1 MPIIRIRKVLRKTKG
16 TSFTMGMAAS
26 QARLLT
32 ITARLADNEL
42 RSQTINNAKM
52 RLSTQ
57 SSQASENYINA
68 LNNATMK
75 FSNYDVNGEA
85 VSQNLTF
92 NALTAYSSY
101 NTQYGLSN
109 ASGQLLVSESEAAMF
124 KNAGG
129 NLNKYLQAHGLEYTT
144 TYFENVGAM
153 KNDAYPSPFNN
164 ISVEDLKSYYE
175 QYSSFES
182 SLELQNFQE
191 SYKDFVK
198 ETVNLNKAVS
208 TAMKSYFVNSPVDT
222 LNLGLDGDNI
232 TVGNTYTI
240 TSSSIQAFKDAFQGS
255 NSNNYNI
262 DKLKNEGLISETDYN
277 SLKAKIDNIKYTER
291 TMHNADGSDTDISG
305 IQRADAIDLS
315 AAEDK
320 DAGTITYTID
330 GDVKI
335 VVDKSTGKVKS
346 CEYTT
351 GGQTTSESETNSRTL
366 GYAVKETS
374 IDKAI
379 EDGVSFKDFVNNLY
393 YNETIDSENSNSFFS
408 LTGDGTEDSPY
419 QVFEGGIYNST
430 DASEVKKYYN
440 DLADD
445 IINSIMNT
453 VNKEKFAQIL
463 IDKAGTSNELD
474 AMGIDL
480 SAYIPGLENV
490 TLAQQLTNYQ
500 TAKDTFLDTIFD
512 STSKNQV
519 VEDLQSNKVISYID
533 ENGETKQVTVTPENL
548 TDIDFILQ
556 YLKQANLTQSES
568 FNTIIKE
575 HIVETMIENNGTP
588 KYAWV
593 DSNDTSNKDNA
604 DTKAQWYTN
613 MFKRMQ
619 QGYKAI
625 ENGLASSSQWM
636 EYALESGIV
645 TLEQVDKSY
654 NWNSLDYKSCTKIT
668 EETDDAA
675 VTKAEAEYNRA
686 MNDIEAKDNI
696 YDIELKNIDTEHTSL
711 QTEYDS
717 IKNVISKNIDRTF
730 KFNQSA

>member
-1 MPIIRIRKVLRKTKG
+1 
-16 TSFTMGMAAS
+16 MGMAAS

-101 NTQYGLSN
+101 NTQYGLAN

-144 TYFENVGAM
+144 TYFENIGAM
-153 KNDAYPSPFNN
+153 KNDAYPTPFNN

-182 SLELQNFQE
+182 SLELQNFQS
-191 SYKDFVK
+191 SYKAFIK
-198 ETVNLNKAVS
+198 ETANLNKAVS

-222 LNLGLDGDNI
+222 LNLGLDKDNNL

-240 TSSSIQAFKDAFQGS
+240 TSSSIDAFKNAFKGT

-262 DKLKNEGLISETDYN
+262 VKLKNEGLISETDYK
-277 SLKAKIDNIKYTER
+277 SLKAKIDNIQYTER
-291 TMHNADGSDTDISG
+291 TMHNADGTDTTTVNG

-315 AAEDK
+315 AAEDTK
-320 DAGTITYTID
+320 AGTITYTID

-351 GGQTTSESETNSRTL
+351 GGQTASESETNKRTL
-366 GYAVKETS
+366 GYAGKEKS
-374 IDKAI
+374 IDDAI
-379 EDGVSFKDFVNNLY
+379 KKENGVSFKDFVNNLY
-393 YNETIDSENSNSFFS
+393 YTETVDSETSNSFFS
-408 LTGDGTEDSPY
+408 LTGDGTEESPY
-419 QVFEGGIYNST
+419 QAFEGGIVNST
-430 DASEVKKYYN
+430 DTSKVKEFYN

-445 IINSIMNT
+445 IINSIMNS

-463 IDKAGTSNELD
+463 IDKAGKSNDGKYNELKD
-474 AMGIDL
+474 MGIDL
-480 SAYIPGLENV
+480 KAYIPGLENV

-512 STSKNQV
+512 SESKNQV

-556 YLKQANLTQSES
+556 YLKQSNLTQSNS
-568 FNTIIKE
+568 FNTIIKQ
-575 HIVETMIENNGTP
+575 HIVETMIENYGTP

-613 MFKRMQ
+613 LFKRMQ

-711 QTEYDS
+711 QTEYDV
-717 IKNVISKNIDRTF
+717 IKGVISKNIDRTF

>member
-1 MPIIRIRKVLRKTKG
+1 
-16 TSFTMGMAAS
+16 MGMAAS

-101 NTQYGLSN
+101 NTQYGLAN

-144 TYFENVGAM
+144 TYFENIGAM
-153 KNDAYPSPFNN
+153 KNDAYPTPFNN

-182 SLELQNFQE
+182 SLELQNFQS
-191 SYKDFVK
+191 SYKAFIK
-198 ETVNLNKAVS
+198 ETANLNKAVS
-208 TAMKSYFVNSPVDT
+208 TALKSYLVNSPVDT

-240 TSSSIQAFKDAFQGS
+240 TSSSIDAFKNAFKGT

-262 DKLKNEGLISETDYN
+262 DKLKNDGLISETDYK
-277 SLKAKIDNIKYTER
+277 SLEAKINNIKYTER
-291 TMHNADGSDTDISG
+291 TMHNADGSDSEIKG

-315 AAEDK
+315 STEDK

-330 GDVKI
+330 GDIQI
-335 VVDKSTGKVKS
+335 VVDKATGNVKS

-351 GGQTTSESETNSRTL
+351 GGQTASESETNSRTL
-366 GYAVKETS
+366 GYAGEEKS
-374 IDKAI
+374 IDDAI
-379 EDGVSFKDFVNNLY
+379 KKENGVSFKDFVNNLY
-393 YNETIDSENSNSFFS
+393 YTETVDSETSNSFFS
-408 LTGDGTEDSPY
+408 LTGDGTEESPY
-419 QVFEGGIYNST
+419 QAFEGGIVNST
-430 DASEVKKYYN
+430 DTSKVKEFYN

-445 IINSIMNT
+445 IINSIMNS

-463 IDKAGTSNELD
+463 IDKAGKSNDGKYNELKD
-474 AMGIDL
+474 MGIDL
-480 SAYIPGLENV
+480 KAYIPGLENV

-512 STSKNQV
+512 SESKNQV

-556 YLKQANLTQSES
+556 YLKQSNLTQSNS
-568 FNTIIKE
+568 FNTIIKQ

-613 MFKRMQ
+613 LFKRMQ

-711 QTEYDS
+711 QTEYDV
-717 IKNVISKNIDRTF
+717 IKGVISKNIDRTF

>member
-1 MPIIRIRKVLRKTKG
+1 
-16 TSFTMGMAAS
+16 MGMAAS

-101 NTQYGLSN
+101 NTQYGLAN

-144 TYFENVGAM
+144 TYFENIGAM
-153 KNDAYPSPFNN
+153 KNDAYPTPFNN

-182 SLELQNFQE
+182 SLELQNFQS
-191 SYKDFVK
+191 SYKAFIK
-198 ETVNLNKAVS
+198 ETANLNKAVS
-208 TAMKSYFVNSPVDT
+208 TALKSYLVNGTDS
-222 LNLGLDGDNI
+222 LDLVVKNDD
-232 TVGNTYTI
+232 
-240 TSSSIQAFKDAFQGS
+240 IQFNVPDEAPIKFGINKDDIESFKNAFKGT

-262 DKLKNEGLISETDYN
+262 VKLKNEGLISETDYK
-277 SLKAKIDNIKYTER
+277 SLEAKINNIKYTER
-291 TMHNADGSDTDISG
+291 TMHNAGDTDPTTVKG

-315 AAEDK
+315 AAEDTK
-320 DAGTITYTID
+320 AGTITYTIA

-351 GGQTTSESETNSRTL
+351 GGQTVSESDTNKRTL
-366 GYAVKETS
+366 GYAGEEKS
-374 IDKAI
+374 IDDAI
-379 EDGVSFKDFVNNLY
+379 KKENGVSFKDFVNNLY
-393 YNETIDSENSNSFFS
+393 YTETVDSETSNSFFS
-408 LTGDGTEDSPY
+408 LTGDGTEKSPY
-419 QVFEGGIYNST
+419 QAFEGGIVNST
-430 DASEVKKYYN
+430 DTSKVKEFYN
-440 DLADD
+440 DLADE
-445 IINSIMNT
+445 IINSIMNS

-463 IDKAGTSNELD
+463 IDKAGKSDDGKFNELKD
-474 AMGIDL
+474 MGINLD
-480 SAYIPGLENV
+480 AYIPGLENV

-512 STSKNQV
+512 SESKNQV

-556 YLKQANLTQSES
+556 YLKQSNLTQSNS
-568 FNTIIKE
+568 FNTIIKQ

-613 MFKRMQ
+613 LFKRMQ

-711 QTEYDS
+711 QTEYDV
-717 IKNVISKNIDRTF
+717 IKGVISKNIDRTF

>member
-1 MPIIRIRKVLRKTKG
+1 
-16 TSFTMGMAAS
+16 MGMAAS

-101 NTQYGLSN
+101 NTQYGLAN

-144 TYFENVGAM
+144 TYFENIGAM
-153 KNDAYPSPFNN
+153 KNDAYPTPFNN

-198 ETVNLNKAVS
+198 ETANLNKAVN
-208 TAMKSYFVNSPVDT
+208 TALKSYLVNGTDS
-222 LNLGLDGDNI
+222 LDLVVKNDD
-232 TVGNTYTI
+232 
-240 TSSSIQAFKDAFQGS
+240 IQFNVPDEAPIKFGINQADIESFKNAFKGT

-262 DKLKNEGLISETDYN
+262 VKLKNEGLISETDYK
-277 SLKAKIDNIKYTER
+277 SLEAKINNIKYTER
-291 TMHNADGSDTDISG
+291 TMHTADGDDVDVNG

-315 AAEDK
+315 AAEDTK
-320 DAGTITYTID
+320 SGTITYTID

-335 VVDKSTGKVKS
+335 VVDKATGKVKS

-351 GGQTTSESETNSRTL
+351 GGQTVSESDTNSRTL
-366 GYAVKETS
+366 GYAGEEKS
-374 IDKAI
+374 IDDAI
-379 EDGVSFKDFVNNLY
+379 KKENGVSFKDFVNNLY
-393 YNETIDSENSNSFFS
+393 YTETVDSETSNSFFS
-408 LTGDGTEDSPY
+408 LTGDGTEKSPY
-419 QVFEGGIYNST
+419 QAFEGGIVNST
-430 DASEVKKYYN
+430 DTSKVKEFYN
-440 DLADD
+440 DLADE
-445 IINSIMNT
+445 IINSIMNS

-463 IDKAGTSNELD
+463 IDKAGKSNDGKFNELKD
-474 AMGIDL
+474 MGIDL
-480 SAYIPGLENV
+480 KAYIPGLENV

-512 STSKNQV
+512 SESKNQV

-556 YLKQANLTQSES
+556 YLKQSNLTQSNS
-568 FNTIIKE
+568 FNTIIKQ

-613 MFKRMQ
+613 LFKRMQ

-711 QTEYDS
+711 QTEYDV
-717 IKNVISKNIDRTF
+717 IKGVISKNIDRTF

>member
-1 MPIIRIRKVLRKTKG
+1 
-16 TSFTMGMAAS
+16 MGMAAS

-101 NTQYGLSN
+101 NTQYGLAN

-144 TYFENVGAM
+144 TYFENIGAM
-153 KNDAYPSPFNN
+153 KNDAYPTPFNN

-182 SLELQNFQE
+182 SLELQNFQS

-198 ETVNLNKAVS
+198 ETANLNKAVS

-222 LNLGLDGDNI
+222 LNLGLDKDNNL

-240 TSSSIQAFKDAFQGS
+240 TSSSIDAFKNAFKGT

-262 DKLKNEGLISETDYN
+262 VKLKNEGLISETDYK

-291 TMHNADGSDTDISG
+291 TMHNADGTDTTVNG

-315 AAEDK
+315 AAEDTT
-320 DAGTITYTID
+320 AGTITYTID
-330 GDVKI
+330 GDIQI

-351 GGQTTSESETNSRTL
+351 GGQTVSESDTNKRTL
-366 GYAVKETS
+366 GYAGEEKS
-374 IDKAI
+374 IDDAI
-379 EDGVSFKDFVNNLY
+379 KKENGVSFKDFVNNLY
-393 YNETIDSENSNSFFS
+393 YTETVDSETSNSFFS
-408 LTGDGTEDSPY
+408 LTGDGTEKSPY
-419 QVFEGGIYNST
+419 QAFEGGIVNST
-430 DASEVKKYYN
+430 DTSKVKEFYN

-445 IINSIMNT
+445 IINSIMNS

-463 IDKAGTSNELD
+463 IDKAGKSNDGKYNELKD
-474 AMGIDL
+474 MGIDL
-480 SAYIPGLENV
+480 KAYIPGLENV

-512 STSKNQV
+512 GESKNQV

-533 ENGETKQVTVTPENL
+533 ENGETKKVTVTPENL

-556 YLKQANLTQSES
+556 YLKQSNLTQSNS
-568 FNTIIKE
+568 FNTIIKQ

-604 DTKAQWYTN
+604 NTKAQWYTN
-613 MFKRMQ
+613 LFKRMQ

-711 QTEYDS
+711 QTEYDV
-717 IKNVISKNIDRTF
+717 IKGVISKNIDRTF

>member
-1 MPIIRIRKVLRKTKG
+1 
-16 TSFTMGMAAS
+16 MGMAAS

-101 NTQYGLSN
+101 NTQYGLAN

-182 SLELQNFQE
+182 SLELQNFQS

-198 ETVNLNKAVS
+198 ETANLNKAVS
-208 TAMKSYFVNSPVDT
+208 TALKSYLVNGTDS
-222 LNLGLDGDNI
+222 LDLVVKNDD
-232 TVGNTYTI
+232 
-240 TSSSIQAFKDAFQGS
+240 IQFNVPDEAPIKFGINKDDIESFKNAFKGT

-262 DKLKNEGLISETDYN
+262 VKLKNEGLISETDYK
-277 SLKAKIDNIKYTER
+277 SLEAKINNIKYTER
-291 TMHNADGSDTDISG
+291 TMHNAGDTDPTTVKG

-315 AAEDK
+315 AAEDTK
-320 DAGTITYTID
+320 AGTITYTID

-351 GGQTTSESETNSRTL
+351 GGQTVSESDTNKRTL
-366 GYAVKETS
+366 GYAGEEKS
-374 IDKAI
+374 IDDAI
-379 EDGVSFKDFVNNLY
+379 KKENGVSFKDFVNNLY
-393 YNETIDSENSNSFFS
+393 YTETVDSETSNSFFS
-408 LTGDGTEDSPY
+408 LTGDGTEESPY
-419 QVFEGGIYNST
+419 QAFEGGIVNST
-430 DASEVKKYYN
+430 DTSKVKEFYN
-440 DLADD
+440 DLADE
-445 IINSIMNT
+445 IINSIMNS

-463 IDKAGTSNELD
+463 IDKAGKSNELKD
-474 AMGIDL
+474 MGIDL
-480 SAYIPGLENV
+480 KAYIPGLENV

-512 STSKNQV
+512 SESKNQV

-533 ENGETKQVTVTPENL
+533 ENGNEQKVTVTPENL

-556 YLKQANLTQSES
+556 YLKQSNLTQSNS
-568 FNTIIKE
+568 FNTIIKQ

-613 MFKRMQ
+613 LFKRMQ

-711 QTEYDS
+711 QTEYDV
-717 IKNVISKNIDRTF
+717 IKGVISKNIDRTF

>member
-1 MPIIRIRKVLRKTKG
+1 
-16 TSFTMGMAAS
+16 MGMAAS

-101 NTQYGLSN
+101 NTQYGLAN

-144 TYFENVGAM
+144 TYFENIGAM
-153 KNDAYPSPFNN
+153 KNDAYPTPFNN

-191 SYKDFVK
+191 SYKAFIK
-198 ETVNLNKAVS
+198 ETANLNKAVS

-222 LNLGLDGDNI
+222 LNLGLDKDNNL

-240 TSSSIQAFKDAFQGS
+240 TSSSIEAFKNAFKVT

-262 DKLKNEGLISETDYN
+262 VKLKNDGLISETDYK
-277 SLKAKIDNIKYTER
+277 SLEAKINNIKYTER
-291 TMHNADGSDTDISG
+291 TMHNADGTDTTVNG

-315 AAEDK
+315 AAEDTT
-320 DAGTITYTID
+320 AGTITYTID

-351 GGQTTSESETNSRTL
+351 GGQTVSESETNSRTL
-366 GYAVKETS
+366 GYAGEEKS
-374 IDKAI
+374 IDDAI
-379 EDGVSFKDFVNNLY
+379 KKENGVSFKDFVNNLY
-393 YNETIDSENSNSFFS
+393 YTETVDSETSNSFFS
-408 LTGDGTEDSPY
+408 LTGDGTEESPY
-419 QVFEGGIYNST
+419 QAFEGGIVNST
-430 DASEVKKYYN
+430 DTSKVKEFYN

-445 IINSIMNT
+445 IINSIMNS

-463 IDKAGTSNELD
+463 IDKAGKSNDGKFNELKD
-474 AMGIDL
+474 MGINLD
-480 SAYIPGLENV
+480 AYIPGLENV

-512 STSKNQV
+512 SESKNQV

-556 YLKQANLTQSES
+556 YLKQSNLTQSNS
-568 FNTIIKE
+568 FNTIIKQ

-613 MFKRMQ
+613 LFKRMQ

-711 QTEYDS
+711 QTEYDV
-717 IKNVISKNIDRTF
+717 IKGVISKNIDRTF

>member
-1 MPIIRIRKVLRKTKG
+1 
-16 TSFTMGMAAS
+16 MGMAAS

-101 NTQYGLSN
+101 NTQYGLAN

-153 KNDAYPSPFNN
+153 KNDAYPTPFNN

-182 SLELQNFQE
+182 SLELQNFQS
-191 SYKDFVK
+191 SYKAFIK
-198 ETVNLNKAVS
+198 ETANLNKAVS
-208 TAMKSYFVNSPVDT
+208 TALKSYLVNSPVDT

-240 TSSSIQAFKDAFQGS
+240 TSSSIEAFKNAFKGT

-262 DKLKNEGLISETDYN
+262 VKLKNEGLISETDYK
-277 SLKAKIDNIKYTER
+277 SLEAKINNIKYTER
-291 TMHNADGSDTDISG
+291 TMHNADGTDPTVNG

-315 AAEDK
+315 AAEDTT
-320 DAGTITYTID
+320 AGTITYTID

-351 GGQTTSESETNSRTL
+351 GGQTASESETNSRTL
-366 GYAVKETS
+366 GYAGEEKS
-374 IDKAI
+374 IDDAI
-379 EDGVSFKDFVNNLY
+379 KKENGVSFKDFVNNLY
-393 YNETIDSENSNSFFS
+393 YTETVDSETSNSFFS
-408 LTGDGTEDSPY
+408 LTGDGTEESPY
-419 QVFEGGIYNST
+419 QAFEGGIVNST
-430 DASEVKKYYN
+430 DTSKVKEFYN

-445 IINSIMNT
+445 IINSIMNS

-463 IDKAGTSNELD
+463 IDKAGKSNELKD
-474 AMGIDL
+474 MGIDL
-480 SAYIPGLENV
+480 KAYIPGLENV

-512 STSKNQV
+512 SESKNQV

-556 YLKQANLTQSES
+556 YLKQSNLTQSNS
-568 FNTIIKE
+568 FNTIIKQ

-613 MFKRMQ
+613 LFKRMQ

-711 QTEYDS
+711 QTEYDV
-717 IKNVISKNIDRTF
+717 IKGVISKNIDRTF

>member
-1 MPIIRIRKVLRKTKG
+1 
-16 TSFTMGMAAS
+16 MGMAAS

-101 NTQYGLSN
+101 NTQYGLAN

-144 TYFENVGAM
+144 TYFENIGAM
-153 KNDAYPSPFNN
+153 KNDAYPTPFNN

-182 SLELQNFQE
+182 SLELQNFQS
-191 SYKDFVK
+191 SYKAFIK
-198 ETVNLNKAVS
+198 ETANLNKAVS
-208 TAMKSYFVNSPVDT
+208 TALKSYLVNSPVDT

-240 TSSSIQAFKDAFQGS
+240 TSSSIDAFKNAFKGT

-262 DKLKNEGLISETDYN
+262 DKLKNDGLISETDYK
-277 SLKAKIDNIKYTER
+277 SLEAKINNIKYTER
-291 TMHNADGSDTDISG
+291 TMHNADGSYSKING

-315 AAEDK
+315 STEDK

-330 GDVKI
+330 GDIQI
-335 VVDKSTGKVKS
+335 VVDKATGNVKS
-346 CEYTT
+346 CEYTS
-351 GGQTTSESETNSRTL
+351 GGQTSSESKTNEDGSIETTSSRTL
-366 GYAVKETS
+366 GYAQEKTS
-374 IDKAI
+374 IDDAI
-379 EDGVSFKDFVNNLY
+379 KNGVSFKNFVNNLY
-393 YNETIDSENSNSFFS
+393 YNETVDSETSNSFFS
-408 LTGDGTEDSPY
+408 LTGDGTEESPY
-419 QVFEGGIYNST
+419 QAFEGGIYNST

-445 IINSIMNT
+445 IINSIMNSI
-453 VNKEKFAQIL
+453 NKEKFAQIL
-463 IDKAGTSNELD
+463 IDKAGKSNELKD
-474 AMGIDL
+474 MGIDL
-480 SAYIPGLENV
+480 KAYIPGLENV

-512 STSKNQV
+512 GESKNQV

-533 ENGETKQVTVTPENL
+533 ENGETKKVTVTPENL

-556 YLKQANLTQSES
+556 YLKQSNLTQSNS
-568 FNTIIKE
+568 FNTIIKQ
-575 HIVETMIENNGTP
+575 HIVETMIKNNGTP

-604 DTKAQWYTN
+604 NTKAQWYTN
-613 MFKRMQ
+613 LFKRMQ

-711 QTEYDS
+711 QTEYDV
-717 IKNVISKNIDRTF
+717 IKGVISKNIDRTF

>member
-1 MPIIRIRKVLRKTKG
+1 
-16 TSFTMGMAAS
+16 MGMAAS

-101 NTQYGLSN
+101 NTQYGLAN

-153 KNDAYPSPFNN
+153 KNDAYPTPFNN

-182 SLELQNFQE
+182 SLELQHFQS
-191 SYKDFVK
+191 SYKAFIK
-198 ETVNLNKAVS
+198 ETANLNKAVS
-208 TAMKSYFVNSPVDT
+208 TALKSYLVNSPVDT

-240 TSSSIQAFKDAFQGS
+240 TSSSIEAFKNAFKGT

-262 DKLKNEGLISETDYN
+262 VKLKNEGLISETDYK
-277 SLKAKIDNIKYTER
+277 SLEAKINNIKYTER
-291 TMHNADGSDTDISG
+291 TMHNAGDTDPTTVKG

-315 AAEDK
+315 AAEDTT
-320 DAGTITYTID
+320 AGTITYTID

-351 GGQTTSESETNSRTL
+351 GGQTASESETNSRTL
-366 GYAVKETS
+366 GYAGEEKS
-374 IDKAI
+374 IDDAI
-379 EDGVSFKDFVNNLY
+379 KKENGVSFKDFVNNLY
-393 YNETIDSENSNSFFS
+393 YTETVDSETSNSFFS
-408 LTGDGTEDSPY
+408 LTGDGTEESPY
-419 QVFEGGIYNST
+419 QAFEGGIVNST
-430 DASEVKKYYN
+430 DTSKVKEFYN

-445 IINSIMNT
+445 IINSIMNS

-463 IDKAGTSNELD
+463 IDKAGKSNDGKYNELKD
-474 AMGIDL
+474 MGIDL
-480 SAYIPGLENV
+480 KAYIPGLENV

-512 STSKNQV
+512 SESKNQV

-556 YLKQANLTQSES
+556 YLKQSNLTQSNS
-568 FNTIIKE
+568 FNTIIKQ

-613 MFKRMQ
+613 LFKRMQ

-711 QTEYDS
+711 QTEYDV
-717 IKNVISKNIDRTF
+717 IKGVISKNIDRTF

>member
-1 MPIIRIRKVLRKTKG
+1 
-16 TSFTMGMAAS
+16 MGMAAS

-101 NTQYGLSN
+101 NTQYGLAN

-144 TYFENVGAM
+144 TYFENIGAM
-153 KNDAYPSPFNN
+153 KNDAYPTPFNN

-198 ETVNLNKAVS
+198 ETANLNKAVN
-208 TAMKSYFVNSPVDT
+208 TALKSYLVNGTDS
-222 LNLGLDGDNI
+222 LDLVVKNDD
-232 TVGNTYTI
+232 
-240 TSSSIQAFKDAFQGS
+240 IQFNVPDEAPIKFGINQADIKSFKNAFNGT

-262 DKLKNEGLISETDYN
+262 YKLKNEGLISETDYK
-277 SLKAKIDNIKYTER
+277 SLEAKINNIKYTER
-291 TMHNADGSDTDISG
+291 TMHTADGDDVDVNG

-315 AAEDK
+315 AAEDTK
-320 DAGTITYTID
+320 SGTITYTID

-335 VVDKSTGKVKS
+335 VVDKATGKVKS

-351 GGQTTSESETNSRTL
+351 GGQTVSESETNSRTL
-366 GYAVKETS
+366 GYAGEEKS
-374 IDKAI
+374 IDDAI
-379 EDGVSFKDFVNNLY
+379 KKENGVSFKDFVNNLY
-393 YNETIDSENSNSFFS
+393 YTETVDSETSNSFFS
-408 LTGDGTEDSPY
+408 LTGDGTEKSPY
-419 QVFEGGIYNST
+419 QAFEGGIVNST
-430 DASEVKKYYN
+430 DTSKVKEFYN
-440 DLADD
+440 DLADE
-445 IINSIMNT
+445 IINSIMNS

-463 IDKAGTSNELD
+463 IDKAGKSNDGKFNELKD
-474 AMGIDL
+474 MGIDL
-480 SAYIPGLENV
+480 KAYIPGLENV

-512 STSKNQV
+512 GESKNQV

-533 ENGETKQVTVTPENL
+533 ENGKEQKVTVTPENL

-556 YLKQANLTQSES
+556 YLKQSNLTQSNS
-568 FNTIIKE
+568 FNTIIKQ
-575 HIVETMIENNGTP
+575 HIVEKMIENNGTP

-613 MFKRMQ
+613 LFKRMQ

-711 QTEYDS
+711 QTEYDV
-717 IKNVISKNIDRTF
+717 IKGVISKNIDRTF

>member
-1 MPIIRIRKVLRKTKG
+1 
-16 TSFTMGMAAS
+16 MGMAAS

-101 NTQYGLSN
+101 NTQYGLAN

-144 TYFENVGAM
+144 TYFENIGAM
-153 KNDAYPSPFNN
+153 KNDAYPTPFNN

-182 SLELQNFQE
+182 SLELQNFQS
-191 SYKDFVK
+191 SYKAFIK
-198 ETVNLNKAVS
+198 ETANLNKAVS
-208 TAMKSYFVNSPVDT
+208 TALKSYLVNSPEDT
-222 LNLGLDGDNI
+222 LNLGLDKDNNL

-240 TSSSIQAFKDAFQGS
+240 TSSSIEAFKNAFKGT

-262 DKLKNEGLISETDYN
+262 VKLKNEGLISETDYK

-291 TMHNADGSDTDISG
+291 TMHNADGTDTTTVNG

-315 AAEDK
+315 AAEDTK
-320 DAGTITYTID
+320 AGTITYTID

-351 GGQTTSESETNSRTL
+351 GGQTVSESDTNKRTL
-366 GYAVKETS
+366 GYAGEEKS
-374 IDKAI
+374 IDDAI
-379 EDGVSFKDFVNNLY
+379 KKENGVSFKDFVNNLY
-393 YNETIDSENSNSFFS
+393 YTETVDSETSNSFFS
-408 LTGDGTEDSPY
+408 LTGDGTEKSPY
-419 QVFEGGIYNST
+419 QAFEGGIVNST
-430 DASEVKKYYN
+430 DTSKVKEFYD

-445 IINSIMNT
+445 IINSIMNSI
-453 VNKEKFAQIL
+453 NKEKFAQIL
-463 IDKAGTSNELD
+463 IDKAGKSNELKD
-474 AMGIDL
+474 MGIDL
-480 SAYIPGLENV
+480 KAYIPGLENV

-512 STSKNQV
+512 GESKNQV

-533 ENGETKQVTVTPENL
+533 ENGKEQKVTVTPENL

-556 YLKQANLTQSES
+556 YLKQSNLTQSNS
-568 FNTIIKE
+568 FNTIIKQ
-575 HIVETMIENNGTP
+575 HIVETMIKNNGTP

-604 DTKAQWYTN
+604 NTKAQWYTN
-613 MFKRMQ
+613 LFKRMQ

-711 QTEYDS
+711 QTEYDV
-717 IKNVISKNIDRTF
+717 IKGVISKNIDRTF

>member
-1 MPIIRIRKVLRKTKG
+1 
-16 TSFTMGMAAS
+16 MGMAAS

-101 NTQYGLSN
+101 NTQYGLAN

-153 KNDAYPSPFNN
+153 KNDAYPTPFNN

-182 SLELQNFQE
+182 SLELQNFQS
-191 SYKDFVK
+191 SYKAFIK
-198 ETVNLNKAVS
+198 ETANLNKAVS
-208 TAMKSYFVNSPVDT
+208 TALKSYLVNSPVDT

-240 TSSSIQAFKDAFQGS
+240 TSSSIEAFKNAFKGT

-262 DKLKNEGLISETDYN
+262 VKLKNEGLISETDYK
-277 SLKAKIDNIKYTER
+277 SLEAKINNIKYSSR
-291 TMHNADGSDTDISG
+291 TMHNADGTDTTVNG

-315 AAEDK
+315 AAEDTT
-320 DAGTITYTID
+320 AGTITYTID

-351 GGQTTSESETNSRTL
+351 GGQTASESETNSRTL
-366 GYAVKETS
+366 GYAGEEKS
-374 IDKAI
+374 IDDAI
-379 EDGVSFKDFVNNLY
+379 KKENGVSFKDFVNNLY
-393 YNETIDSENSNSFFS
+393 YTETVDSETSNSFFS
-408 LTGDGTEDSPY
+408 LTGDGTEESPY
-419 QVFEGGIYNST
+419 QAFEGGIVNST
-430 DASEVKKYYN
+430 DTSKVKEFYN

-445 IINSIMNT
+445 IINSIMNS

-463 IDKAGTSNELD
+463 IDKAGKSNELE

-480 SAYIPGLENV
+480 KAYIPGLENV

-512 STSKNQV
+512 SESKNQV

-556 YLKQANLTQSES
+556 YLKQSNLTQSNS
-568 FNTIIKE
+568 FNTIIKQ

-613 MFKRMQ
+613 LFKRMQ

-711 QTEYDS
+711 QTEYDV
-717 IKNVISKNIDRTF
+717 IKGVISKNIDRTF

>member
-1 MPIIRIRKVLRKTKG
+1 
-16 TSFTMGMAAS
+16 MGMAAS

-101 NTQYGLSN
+101 NTQYGLAN

-144 TYFENVGAM
+144 TYFENIGAM
-153 KNDAYPSPFNN
+153 KNDAYPTPFNN

-182 SLELQNFQE
+182 SLELQNFQS
-191 SYKDFVK
+191 SYKDFIK
-198 ETVNLNKAVS
+198 ETANLNKAVS
-208 TAMKSYFVNSPVDT
+208 TALESYFVNSPVDT

-240 TSSSIQAFKDAFQGS
+240 TSSSIEAFKNAFKGT

-262 DKLKNEGLISETDYN
+262 VKLKNEGLISETDYK
-277 SLKAKIDNIKYTER
+277 SLEAKINNIKYTER
-291 TMHNADGSDTDISG
+291 TMHTADGDDVDVNG

-315 AAEDK
+315 AAEDTK
-320 DAGTITYTID
+320 SGTITYTID

-351 GGQTTSESETNSRTL
+351 GDQTVSESDTNKRTL
-366 GYAVKETS
+366 GYAKAGTT
-374 IDKAI
+374 IDDAI
-379 EDGVSFKDFVNNLY
+379 ANGVSFKDFVNNLY
-393 YNETIDSENSNSFFS
+393 YNETVDSETSNSFFS
-408 LTGDGTEDSPY
+408 LTGDGTEESPY
-419 QVFEGGIYNST
+419 QAFEGGIYNST
-430 DASEVKKYYN
+430 DASEVKKYYD

-445 IINSIMNT
+445 IINSIMNSI
-453 VNKEKFAQIL
+453 NKEKFAQIL
-463 IDKAGTSNELD
+463 IDKAGKSNDGKYNELKD
-474 AMGIDL
+474 MGIDL
-480 SAYIPGLENV
+480 KAYIPGLENV

-512 STSKNQV
+512 SESKNQV

-556 YLKQANLTQSES
+556 YLKQSNLTQSNS
-568 FNTIIKE
+568 FNTIIKQ

-613 MFKRMQ
+613 LFKRMQ

-711 QTEYDS
+711 QTEYDV
-717 IKNVISKNIDRTF
+717 IKGVISKNIDRTF

>member
-1 MPIIRIRKVLRKTKG
+1 
-16 TSFTMGMAAS
+16 MGMAAS

-101 NTQYGLSN
+101 NTQYGLAN

-144 TYFENVGAM
+144 TYFENIGAM
-153 KNDAYPSPFNN
+153 KNDAYPTPFNN

-198 ETVNLNKAVS
+198 ETANLNKAVN
-208 TAMKSYFVNSPVDT
+208 TALKSYLVNGTDS
-222 LNLGLDGDNI
+222 LDLVVKNDD
-232 TVGNTYTI
+232 
-240 TSSSIQAFKDAFQGS
+240 IQFNVPDEAPIKFGINQADIESFKNAFKGT

-262 DKLKNEGLISETDYN
+262 VKLKNEGLISETDYK
-277 SLKAKIDNIKYTER
+277 SLEAKINNIKYTER
-291 TMHNADGSDTDISG
+291 TMHTADGDDVDVNG

-315 AAEDK
+315 AAEDTK
-320 DAGTITYTID
+320 SGTITYTID

-335 VVDKSTGKVKS
+335 VVDKATGKVKS

-351 GGQTTSESETNSRTL
+351 GGQTVSESDTNSRTL
-366 GYAVKETS
+366 GYAGEEKS
-374 IDKAI
+374 IDDAI
-379 EDGVSFKDFVNNLY
+379 KKENGVSFKDFVNNLY
-393 YNETIDSENSNSFFS
+393 YTETVDSETSNSFFS
-408 LTGDGTEDSPY
+408 LTGDGTEKSPY
-419 QVFEGGIYNST
+419 QAFEGGIVNST
-430 DASEVKKYYN
+430 DTSKVKEFYN

-445 IINSIMNT
+445 IINSIMNS

-463 IDKAGTSNELD
+463 IDKAGKSNDGKYNELKD
-474 AMGIDL
+474 MGIDL
-480 SAYIPGLENV
+480 KAYIPGLENV

-512 STSKNQV
+512 SESKNQV

-556 YLKQANLTQSES
+556 YLKQSNLTQSNS
-568 FNTIIKE
+568 FNTIIKQ

-613 MFKRMQ
+613 LFKRMQ

-711 QTEYDS
+711 QTEYDV
-717 IKNVISKNIDRTF
+717 IKGVISKNIDRTF

>member
-1 MPIIRIRKVLRKTKG
+1 
-16 TSFTMGMAAS
+16 MGMAAS

-101 NTQYGLSN
+101 NTQYGLAN

-144 TYFENVGAM
+144 TYFENIGAM
-153 KNDAYPSPFNN
+153 KNDAYPTPFNN

-182 SLELQNFQE
+182 SLELQNFQS
-191 SYKDFVK
+191 SYKDFIK
-198 ETVNLNKAVS
+198 ETANLNKAVS
-208 TAMKSYFVNSPVDT
+208 TALESYFVNSPVDT

-240 TSSSIQAFKDAFQGS
+240 TSSSIEAFKNAFKGT

-262 DKLKNEGLISETDYN
+262 DKLKNDGLISETDYK
-277 SLKAKIDNIKYTER
+277 SLEAKINNIKYTER
-291 TMHNADGSDTDISG
+291 TMHNADGTDTTVNG

-315 AAEDK
+315 AAEDTT
-320 DAGTITYTID
+320 AGTITYTID

-351 GGQTTSESETNSRTL
+351 GGQTVSESDTNKRTL
-366 GYAVKETS
+366 GYAGEEKS
-374 IDKAI
+374 IDDAI
-379 EDGVSFKDFVNNLY
+379 KKENGVSFKDFVNNLY
-393 YNETIDSENSNSFFS
+393 YTETVDSETSNSFFS
-408 LTGDGTEDSPY
+408 LTGDGTEESPY
-419 QVFEGGIYNST
+419 QAFEGGIVNST
-430 DASEVKKYYN
+430 DTSKVKEFYN

-445 IINSIMNT
+445 IINSIMNS

-463 IDKAGTSNELD
+463 IDKAGKSNDGKYNELKD
-474 AMGIDL
+474 MGIDL
-480 SAYIPGLENV
+480 KAYIPGLENV

-512 STSKNQV
+512 SESKNQV

-556 YLKQANLTQSES
+556 YLKQSNLTQSNS
-568 FNTIIKE
+568 FNTIIKQ

-613 MFKRMQ
+613 LFKRMQ

-711 QTEYDS
+711 QTEYDV
-717 IKNVISKNIDRTF
+717 IKGVISKNIDRTF

>member
-1 MPIIRIRKVLRKTKG
+1 
-16 TSFTMGMAAS
+16 MGMAAS

-101 NTQYGLSN
+101 NTQYGLAN

-144 TYFENVGAM
+144 TYFENIGAM
-153 KNDAYPSPFNN
+153 KNDAYPTPFNN

-182 SLELQNFQE
+182 SLELQNFQS

-198 ETVNLNKAVS
+198 ETANLNKAVN
-208 TAMKSYFVNSPVDT
+208 TALKSYLVNGTDS
-222 LNLGLDGDNI
+222 LDLVVKNDD
-232 TVGNTYTI
+232 
-240 TSSSIQAFKDAFQGS
+240 IQFNVPDEAPIKFGINQADIASFKNAFKGT

-262 DKLKNEGLISETDYN
+262 AKLKNEGLISETDYK
-277 SLKAKIDNIKYTER
+277 SLEAKINNIKYSSR
-291 TMHNADGSDTDISG
+291 TMHNADGTDTTVNG

-315 AAEDK
+315 AAEDTT
-320 DAGTITYTID
+320 AGTITYTID

-351 GGQTTSESETNSRTL
+351 GGQTASESETNSRTL
-366 GYAVKETS
+366 GYAGEEKS
-374 IDKAI
+374 IDDAI
-379 EDGVSFKDFVNNLY
+379 KKENGVSFKDFVNNLY
-393 YNETIDSENSNSFFS
+393 YTETVDSETSNSFFS
-408 LTGDGTEDSPY
+408 LTGDGTEESPY
-419 QVFEGGIYNST
+419 QAFEGGIVNST
-430 DASEVKKYYN
+430 DTSKVKEFYN

-445 IINSIMNT
+445 IINSIMNS

-463 IDKAGTSNELD
+463 IDKAGKSNDGKYNELKD
-474 AMGIDL
+474 MGIDL
-480 SAYIPGLENV
+480 KAYIPGLENV

-512 STSKNQV
+512 SESKNQV

-556 YLKQANLTQSES
+556 YLKQSNLTQSNS
-568 FNTIIKE
+568 FNTIIKQ

-613 MFKRMQ
+613 LFKRMQ

-711 QTEYDS
+711 QTEYDV
-717 IKNVISKNIDRTF
+717 IKGVISKNIDRTF

>member
-1 MPIIRIRKVLRKTKG
+1 
-16 TSFTMGMAAS
+16 MGMAAS

-101 NTQYGLSN
+101 NTQYGLAN

-153 KNDAYPSPFNN
+153 KNDAYPTPFNN

-182 SLELQNFQE
+182 SLELQNFQS
-191 SYKDFVK
+191 SYKAFIK
-198 ETVNLNKAVS
+198 ETANLNKAVS
-208 TAMKSYFVNSPVDT
+208 TALKSYLVNSPVDT

-240 TSSSIQAFKDAFQGS
+240 TSSSIEAFKNAFKGT

-262 DKLKNEGLISETDYN
+262 VKLKNEGLISETDYK
-277 SLKAKIDNIKYTER
+277 SLEAKINNIKYSSR
-291 TMHNADGSDTDISG
+291 TMHNADGTDTTVNG

-315 AAEDK
+315 AAEDTT
-320 DAGTITYTID
+320 AGTITYTID

-351 GGQTTSESETNSRTL
+351 GGQTASESETNSRTL
-366 GYAVKETS
+366 GYAGEEKS
-374 IDKAI
+374 IDDAI
-379 EDGVSFKDFVNNLY
+379 KKENGVSFKDFVNNLY
-393 YNETIDSENSNSFFS
+393 YTETVDSETSNSFFS
-408 LTGDGTEDSPY
+408 LTGDGTEESPY
-419 QVFEGGIYNST
+419 QAFEGGIVNST
-430 DASEVKKYYN
+430 DTSKVKEFYN

-445 IINSIMNT
+445 IINSIMNS

-463 IDKAGTSNELD
+463 IDKAGKSNDGKYNELKD
-474 AMGIDL
+474 MGIDL
-480 SAYIPGLENV
+480 KAYIPGLENV

-512 STSKNQV
+512 SESKNQV

-556 YLKQANLTQSES
+556 YLKQSNLTQSNS
-568 FNTIIKE
+568 FNTIIKQ

-613 MFKRMQ
+613 LFKRMQ

-711 QTEYDS
+711 QTEYDV
-717 IKNVISKNIDRTF
+717 IKGVISKNIDRTF

>member
-1 MPIIRIRKVLRKTKG
+1 
-16 TSFTMGMAAS
+16 MGMAAS

-101 NTQYGLSN
+101 NTQYGLAN

-144 TYFENVGAM
+144 TYFENIGAM
-153 KNDAYPSPFNN
+153 KNDAYPTPFNN

-182 SLELQNFQE
+182 SLELQNFQS
-191 SYKDFVK
+191 SYKAFIK
-198 ETVNLNKAVS
+198 ETANLNKAVS
-208 TAMKSYFVNSPVDT
+208 TALKSYLVNSPVDT

-240 TSSSIQAFKDAFQGS
+240 TSSSIESFKNAFIGT

-262 DKLKNEGLISETDYN
+262 DKLKNEGLISETDYK
-277 SLKAKIDNIKYTER
+277 SLEAKINNIKYTER
-291 TMHNADGSDTDISG
+291 TMHNADGSDSEIKG

-315 AAEDK
+315 STEDK

-330 GDVKI
+330 GDIQI
-335 VVDKSTGKVKS
+335 VVDKATGNVKS
-346 CEYTT
+346 CEYTS
-351 GGQTTSESETNSRTL
+351 GGQTSSESKTNEDGSIETTSSRTL
-366 GYAVKETS
+366 GYAQEKTS
-374 IDKAI
+374 IDDAI
-379 EDGVSFKDFVNNLY
+379 KNGVSFKNFVNNLY
-393 YNETIDSENSNSFFS
+393 YNETVDSETSNSFFS
-408 LTGDGTEDSPY
+408 LTGDGTEESPY
-419 QVFEGGIYNST
+419 QAFEGGIYNST

-445 IINSIMNT
+445 IINSIMNSI
-453 VNKEKFAQIL
+453 NKEKFAQIL
-463 IDKAGTSNELD
+463 IDKAGNSNELED
-474 AMGIDL
+474 MGIDL
-480 SAYIPGLENV
+480 KAYIPGLENV
-490 TLAQQLTNYQ
+490 TLAQQLRNYQ
-500 TAKDTFLDTIFD
+500 TAKDTFLNTIFD
-512 STSKNQV
+512 GESKNQV

-533 ENGETKQVTVTPENL
+533 ENGETKKVTVTPENL

-556 YLKQANLTQSES
+556 YLKQSNLKQSNS
-568 FNTIIKE
+568 FNTIIKQ

-604 DTKAQWYTN
+604 NTKAQWYTN
-613 MFKRMQ
+613 LFKRMQ

-675 VTKAEAEYNRA
+675 VTKAEAEYNRT

-711 QTEYDS
+711 QTEYDV
-717 IKNVISKNIDRTF
+717 IKGVISKNIDRTF

>member
-1 MPIIRIRKVLRKTKG
+1 
-16 TSFTMGMAAS
+16 MGMAAS

-101 NTQYGLSN
+101 NTQYGLAN

-144 TYFENVGAM
+144 TYFENIGAM
-153 KNDAYPSPFNN
+153 KNDAYPTPFNN

-182 SLELQNFQE
+182 SLELQNFQS
-191 SYKDFVK
+191 SYKDFIK
-198 ETVNLNKAVS
+198 ETANLNKAVS
-208 TAMKSYFVNSPVDT
+208 TALESYFVNSPVDT
-222 LNLGLDGDNI
+222 LNLGLDKDNNL

-240 TSSSIQAFKDAFQGS
+240 TSSSIDAFKNAFKGT

-262 DKLKNEGLISETDYN
+262 VKLKNEGLISETDYK
-277 SLKAKIDNIKYTER
+277 SLEAKINNIKYTER
-291 TMHNADGSDTDISG
+291 TMHNADGTDTTVNG

-315 AAEDK
+315 AAEDTT
-320 DAGTITYTID
+320 AGTITYTID

-351 GGQTTSESETNSRTL
+351 GGQTVSESDTNKRTL
-366 GYAVKETS
+366 GYAGEEKS
-374 IDKAI
+374 IDDAI
-379 EDGVSFKDFVNNLY
+379 KKENGVSFKDFVNNLY
-393 YNETIDSENSNSFFS
+393 YTETVDSETSNSFFS
-408 LTGDGTEDSPY
+408 LTGDGTEESPY
-419 QVFEGGIYNST
+419 QAFEGGIVNST
-430 DASEVKKYYN
+430 DTSKVKEFYN

-445 IINSIMNT
+445 IINSIMNS

-463 IDKAGTSNELD
+463 IDKAGKSNDGKFNELKD
-474 AMGIDL
+474 MGIDL
-480 SAYIPGLENV
+480 KAYIPGLENV

-512 STSKNQV
+512 SESKNQV

-556 YLKQANLTQSES
+556 YLKQSNLTQSNS
-568 FNTIIKE
+568 FNTIIKQ

-613 MFKRMQ
+613 LFKRMQ

-711 QTEYDS
+711 QTEYDV
-717 IKNVISKNIDRTF
+717 IKGVISKNIDRTF

>member
-1 MPIIRIRKVLRKTKG
+1 
-16 TSFTMGMAAS
+16 MGMAAS

-144 TYFENVGAM
+144 TYFENIGAM
-153 KNDAYPSPFNN
+153 KNDAYPTPFNN

-182 SLELQNFQE
+182 SLELQNFQS

-198 ETVNLNKAVS
+198 ETANLNKAVS
-208 TAMKSYFVNSPVDT
+208 TALKSYLVNGTDS
-222 LNLGLDGDNI
+222 LDLVVKNDD
-232 TVGNTYTI
+232 
-240 TSSSIQAFKDAFQGS
+240 IQFNVPDEAPIKFGINKDDIESFKNAFKGT

-262 DKLKNEGLISETDYN
+262 VKLKNEGLISETDYK
-277 SLKAKIDNIKYTER
+277 SLEAKINNIKYTER
-291 TMHNADGSDTDISG
+291 TMHNAGDTDPTTVKG

-315 AAEDK
+315 AAEDTK
-320 DAGTITYTID
+320 AGTITYTID

-351 GGQTTSESETNSRTL
+351 GGQTVSESDTNKRTL
-366 GYAVKETS
+366 GYAGEEKS
-374 IDKAI
+374 IDDAI
-379 EDGVSFKDFVNNLY
+379 KKENGVSFKDFVNNLY
-393 YNETIDSENSNSFFS
+393 YTETVDSETSNSFFS
-408 LTGDGTEDSPY
+408 LTGDGTEKSPY
-419 QVFEGGIYNST
+419 QAFEGGIVNST
-430 DASEVKKYYN
+430 DTSKVKEFYN

-445 IINSIMNT
+445 IINSIMNS

-463 IDKAGTSNELD
+463 IDKAGKSNDGKYNELKD
-474 AMGIDL
+474 MGIDL
-480 SAYIPGLENV
+480 KAYIPGLENV

-512 STSKNQV
+512 SESKNQV

-533 ENGETKQVTVTPENL
+533 ENGETKQVTVTPKNL

-556 YLKQANLTQSES
+556 YLKQSNLKQSNS
-568 FNTIIKE
+568 FNTIIKQ
-575 HIVETMIENNGTP
+575 HIVETMIKNNGTP

-604 DTKAQWYTN
+604 NTKAQWYTN
-613 MFKRMQ
+613 LFKRMQ

-675 VTKAEAEYNRA
+675 VTKAEAEYNRT

-711 QTEYDS
+711 QTEYDV
-717 IKNVISKNIDRTF
+717 IKGVISKNIDRTF

>member
-1 MPIIRIRKVLRKTKG
+1 
-16 TSFTMGMAAS
+16 MGMSAS

-101 NTQYGLSN
+101 NTQYGLAN

-144 TYFENVGAM
+144 TYFENIGAM
-153 KNDAYPSPFNN
+153 KNNAYPTPFNN

-182 SLELQNFQE
+182 SLELQNFQS
-191 SYKDFVK
+191 SYKAFIK
-198 ETVNLNKAVS
+198 ETANLNKAVS
-208 TAMKSYFVNSPVDT
+208 TALKSYLVNSPVDT

-240 TSSSIQAFKDAFQGS
+240 TSSSIDAFKNAFKGT

-262 DKLKNEGLISETDYN
+262 DKLKNDGLISETDYK
-277 SLKAKIDNIKYTER
+277 SLEAKINNIKYTER
-291 TMHNADGSDTDISG
+291 TMHNADGSDSEIKG

-315 AAEDK
+315 STEDK

-330 GDVKI
+330 GDIQI
-335 VVDKSTGKVKS
+335 VVDKATGNVRS

-351 GGQTTSESETNSRTL
+351 GGQTSSESKTNEEGSIETTSSRTL
-366 GYAVKETS
+366 GYAVNGTS

-379 EDGVSFKDFVNNLY
+379 EDGVSFKNFVNNLY
-393 YNETIDSENSNSFFS
+393 YNETVDSETSNSFFS
-408 LTGDGTEDSPY
+408 LTGDGTEESPY
-419 QVFEGGIYNST
+419 QAFEGGIYNST

-445 IINSIMNT
+445 IINSIMNSI
-453 VNKEKFAQIL
+453 NKEKFAQIL
-463 IDKAGTSNELD
+463 IDKAGKSNELKD
-474 AMGIDL
+474 MGIDL
-480 SAYIPGLENV
+480 KAYIPGLENV

-512 STSKNQV
+512 GESKNQV

-533 ENGETKQVTVTPENL
+533 ENGNEQKVTVTPENL

-556 YLKQANLTQSES
+556 YLKQSNLTQSNS
-568 FNTIIKE
+568 FNTIIKQ

-604 DTKAQWYTN
+604 NTKAQWYTN
-613 MFKRMQ
+613 LFKRMQ

-711 QTEYDS
+711 QTEYDV
-717 IKNVISKNIDRTF
+717 IKGVISKNIDRTF

>member
-1 MPIIRIRKVLRKTKG
+1 
-16 TSFTMGMAAS
+16 MGMAAS

-101 NTQYGLSN
+101 NTQYGLAN

-144 TYFENVGAM
+144 TYFENIGAM
-153 KNDAYPSPFNN
+153 KNDAYPTPFNN

-182 SLELQNFQE
+182 SLELQNFQS
-191 SYKDFVK
+191 SYKSFIK
-198 ETVNLNKAVS
+198 ETANLNKAVS
-208 TAMKSYFVNSPVDT
+208 TALKSYLVNSPVDT

-240 TSSSIQAFKDAFQGS
+240 TSSSIESFKNAFKGT

-262 DKLKNEGLISETDYN
+262 VKLKNEGLISETDYK
-277 SLKAKIDNIKYTER
+277 SLEAKINNIKYTER
-291 TMHNADGSDTDISG
+291 TMHNAGDTDPTTVKG

-315 AAEDK
+315 AAEDTK
-320 DAGTITYTID
+320 AGTITYTID

-351 GGQTTSESETNSRTL
+351 GGQTVSESDTNKRTL
-366 GYAVKETS
+366 GYAGEEKS
-374 IDKAI
+374 IDDAI
-379 EDGVSFKDFVNNLY
+379 KKENGVSFKDFVNNLY
-393 YNETIDSENSNSFFS
+393 YTETVDSETSNSFFS
-408 LTGDGTEDSPY
+408 LTGDGTEESPY
-419 QVFEGGIYNST
+419 QAFEGGIVNST
-430 DASEVKKYYN
+430 DTSKVKEFYN
-440 DLADD
+440 DLADE
-445 IINSIMNT
+445 IINSIMNS

-463 IDKAGTSNELD
+463 IDKAGKSDDGKFNELKD
-474 AMGIDL
+474 MGINLD
-480 SAYIPGLENV
+480 AYIPGLENV

-512 STSKNQV
+512 SESKNQV

-556 YLKQANLTQSES
+556 YLKQSNLTQSNS
-568 FNTIIKE
+568 FNTIIKQ

-613 MFKRMQ
+613 LFKRMQ

-711 QTEYDS
+711 QTEYDV
-717 IKNVISKNIDRTF
+717 IKGVISKNIDRTF

>member
-1 MPIIRIRKVLRKTKG
+1 
-16 TSFTMGMAAS
+16 MGMAAS

-101 NTQYGLSN
+101 NTQYGLAN

-153 KNDAYPSPFNN
+153 KNDAYPTPFNN

-182 SLELQNFQE
+182 SLELQNFQS
-191 SYKDFVK
+191 SYKAFIK
-198 ETVNLNKAVS
+198 ETANLNKAVS
-208 TAMKSYFVNSPVDT
+208 TALKSYLVNSPVDT

-240 TSSSIQAFKDAFQGS
+240 TSSSIEAFKNAFKGT

-262 DKLKNEGLISETDYN
+262 VKLKNEGLISETDYK
-277 SLKAKIDNIKYTER
+277 SLEAKINNIKYSSR
-291 TMHNADGSDTDISG
+291 TMHNADGTDTTVNG

-315 AAEDK
+315 AAEDTT
-320 DAGTITYTID
+320 AGTITYKID

-351 GGQTTSESETNSRTL
+351 GGQTASESETNSRTL
-366 GYAVKETS
+366 GYAGEEKS
-374 IDKAI
+374 IDDAI
-379 EDGVSFKDFVNNLY
+379 KKENGVSFKDFVNNLY
-393 YNETIDSENSNSFFS
+393 YTETVDSETSNSFFS
-408 LTGDGTEDSPY
+408 LTGDGTEESPY
-419 QVFEGGIYNST
+419 QAFEGGIVNST
-430 DASEVKKYYN
+430 DTSKVKEFYN

-445 IINSIMNT
+445 IINSIMNS

-463 IDKAGTSNELD
+463 IDKAGKSNDGKYNELKD
-474 AMGIDL
+474 MGIDL
-480 SAYIPGLENV
+480 KAYIPGLENV

-512 STSKNQV
+512 SESKNQV

-556 YLKQANLTQSES
+556 YLKQSNLTQSNS
-568 FNTIIKE
+568 FNTIIKQ

-604 DTKAQWYTN
+604 NTKAQWYTN
-613 MFKRMQ
+613 LFKRMQ

-711 QTEYDS
+711 QTEYDV
-717 IKNVISKNIDRTF
+717 IKGVISKNIDRTF

>member
-1 MPIIRIRKVLRKTKG
+1 
-16 TSFTMGMAAS
+16 MGMAAS

-101 NTQYGLSN
+101 NTQYGLAN

-153 KNDAYPSPFNN
+153 KNDAYPTPFNN

-182 SLELQNFQE
+182 SLELQNFQS
-191 SYKDFVK
+191 SYKAFIK
-198 ETVNLNKAVS
+198 ETANLNKAVS
-208 TAMKSYFVNSPVDT
+208 TALKSYLVNSPVDT

-240 TSSSIQAFKDAFQGS
+240 TSSSIEAFKNAFKGT

-262 DKLKNEGLISETDYN
+262 VKLKNEGLISETDYK
-277 SLKAKIDNIKYTER
+277 SLEAKINNIKYTER
-291 TMHNADGSDTDISG
+291 TMHNADGTDTTVNG

-315 AAEDK
+315 AAEDTT
-320 DAGTITYTID
+320 AGTITYTID

-351 GGQTTSESETNSRTL
+351 GGQTASESETNSRTL
-366 GYAVKETS
+366 GYAGEEKS
-374 IDKAI
+374 IDDAI
-379 EDGVSFKDFVNNLY
+379 KKENGVSFKDFVNNLY
-393 YNETIDSENSNSFFS
+393 YTETVDSETSNSFFS
-408 LTGDGTEDSPY
+408 LTGDGTEESPY
-419 QVFEGGIYNST
+419 QAFEGGIVNST
-430 DASEVKKYYN
+430 DTSKVKEFYN

-445 IINSIMNT
+445 IINSIMNS

-463 IDKAGTSNELD
+463 IDKAGKSNDGKYNELKD
-474 AMGIDL
+474 MGIDL
-480 SAYIPGLENV
+480 KAYIPGLENV

-512 STSKNQV
+512 SESKNQV

-556 YLKQANLTQSES
+556 YLKQSNLTQSNS
-568 FNTIIKE
+568 FNTIIKQ

-613 MFKRMQ
+613 LFKRMQ

-711 QTEYDS
+711 QTEYDV
-717 IKNVISKNIDRTF
+717 IKGVISKNIDRTF

>member
-1 MPIIRIRKVLRKTKG
+1 
-16 TSFTMGMAAS
+16 MGMAAS

-101 NTQYGLSN
+101 NTQYGLAN

-144 TYFENVGAM
+144 TYFENIGAM
-153 KNDAYPSPFNN
+153 KNDAYPTPFNN

-182 SLELQNFQE
+182 SLELQNFQS
-191 SYKDFVK
+191 SYKAFIK
-198 ETVNLNKAVS
+198 ETANLNKAVS
-208 TAMKSYFVNSPVDT
+208 TALKSYLVNSPVDT

-232 TVGNTYTI
+232 TVGNPYTI
-240 TSSSIQAFKDAFQGS
+240 TSSSIDAFKNAFKGT

-262 DKLKNEGLISETDYN
+262 DKLKNEGLISETDYK
-277 SLKAKIDNIKYTER
+277 SLEAKIKSINYTER
-291 TMHNADGSDTDISG
+291 TMYNADGSDPKTISG

-315 AAEDK
+315 AAEDTK
-320 DAGTITYTID
+320 AGTITYTID
-330 GDVKI
+330 GDIQI
-335 VVDKSTGKVKS
+335 VVDKATGNVKS

-351 GGQTTSESETNSRTL
+351 GGQTSSESKTNEDGSSETTSSRTL
-366 GYAVKETS
+366 GYAQKETS
-374 IDKAI
+374 IDDAI
-379 EDGVSFKDFVNNLY
+379 KSIDDAIKKGVSFKDFVNNLY
-393 YNETIDSENSNSFFS
+393 YNETVDSETSNSFFI
-408 LTGDGTEDSPY
+408 LTGDGTEKSPY
-419 QVFEGGIYNST
+419 QAFEGGIYNST
-430 DASEVKKYYN
+430 DASEVKKYYD

-445 IINSIMNT
+445 IINSIMNSI
-453 VNKEKFAQIL
+453 NKEKFAQIL
-463 IDKAGTSNELD
+463 IDKAGKSNELKD
-474 AMGIDL
+474 M
-480 SAYIPGLENV
+480 PGLENV

-512 STSKNQV
+512 GESKNQV

-533 ENGETKQVTVTPENL
+533 ENGKEQKVTVTPENL

-556 YLKQANLTQSES
+556 YLKQSNLTQSNS
-568 FNTIIKE
+568 FNTIIKQ

-604 DTKAQWYTN
+604 NTKAQWYTN
-613 MFKRMQ
+613 LFKRMQ

-711 QTEYDS
+711 QTEYDV
-717 IKNVISKNIDRTF
+717 IKGVISKNIDRTF

>member
-1 MPIIRIRKVLRKTKG
+1 
-16 TSFTMGMAAS
+16 MGMAAS

-101 NTQYGLSN
+101 NTQYGLAN

-144 TYFENVGAM
+144 TYFENIGAM
-153 KNDAYPSPFNN
+153 KNDAYPTPFNN

-182 SLELQNFQE
+182 SLELQNFQS
-191 SYKDFVK
+191 SYKAFIK
-198 ETVNLNKAVS
+198 ETANLNKAVN

-222 LNLGLDGDNI
+222 LNLGLNGDDI
-232 TVGNTYTI
+232 TVGNTYLI
-240 TSSSIQAFKDAFQGS
+240 TSSSLDSFKNAFKGT

-262 DKLKNEGLISETDYN
+262 VKLKNEGLISETDYKA
-277 SLKAKIDNIKYTER
+277 LEAKINNIKYTER
-291 TMHNADGSDTDISG
+291 TMHNADGTDTTVNG

-315 AAEDK
+315 AAEDTT
-320 DAGTITYTID
+320 AGTITYTID

-351 GGQTTSESETNSRTL
+351 GGQTVSESETNSRTL
-366 GYAVKETS
+366 GYAGEEKS
-374 IDKAI
+374 IDDAI
-379 EDGVSFKDFVNNLY
+379 KKENGVSFKDFVNNLY
-393 YNETIDSENSNSFFS
+393 YTETVDSETSNSFFS
-408 LTGDGTEDSPY
+408 LTGDGTEESPY
-419 QVFEGGIYNST
+419 QAFEGGIVNST
-430 DASEVKKYYN
+430 DTSKVKEFYN

-445 IINSIMNT
+445 IINSIMNS

-463 IDKAGTSNELD
+463 IDKAGKSNELKD
-474 AMGIDL
+474 MGINLD
-480 SAYIPGLENV
+480 AYIPGLENV

-512 STSKNQV
+512 SESKNQV

-533 ENGETKQVTVTPENL
+533 ENGKTKNVTVTPENL

-556 YLKQANLTQSES
+556 YLKQSNLTQSES
-568 FNTIIKE
+568 FNTIIKQ

-604 DTKAQWYTN
+604 NTKAQWYTN
-613 MFKRMQ
+613 LFKRMQ

-711 QTEYDS
+711 QTEYDV
-717 IKNVISKNIDRTF
+717 IKGVISKNIDRTF

>member
-1 MPIIRIRKVLRKTKG
+1 
-16 TSFTMGMAAS
+16 MGMAAS

-101 NTQYGLSN
+101 NTQYGLAN

-153 KNDAYPSPFNN
+153 KNDAYPTPFNN

-182 SLELQNFQE
+182 SLELQHFQS
-191 SYKDFVK
+191 SYKAFIK
-198 ETVNLNKAVS
+198 ETANLNKAVS
-208 TAMKSYFVNSPVDT
+208 TALKSYLVNSPVDT

-240 TSSSIQAFKDAFQGS
+240 TSSSIEAFKNAFKGT

-262 DKLKNEGLISETDYN
+262 VKLKNEGLISETDYK
-277 SLKAKIDNIKYTER
+277 SLEAKINNIKYSSR
-291 TMHNADGSDTDISG
+291 TMHNADGTDTTVNG

-315 AAEDK
+315 AAEDTT
-320 DAGTITYTID
+320 AGTITYTID

-351 GGQTTSESETNSRTL
+351 GGQTASESETNSRTL
-366 GYAVKETS
+366 GYAGEEKS
-374 IDKAI
+374 IDDAI
-379 EDGVSFKDFVNNLY
+379 KKENGVSFKDFVNNLY
-393 YNETIDSENSNSFFS
+393 YTETVDSETSNSFFI
-408 LTGDGTEDSPY
+408 LTGDGTEKSPY
-419 QVFEGGIYNST
+419 QAFEGGIYNST
-430 DASEVKKYYN
+430 DASEVKKYYD

-445 IINSIMNT
+445 IINSIMNS

-463 IDKAGTSNELD
+463 IDKAGKSNDGKYNELKD
-474 AMGIDL
+474 MGIDL
-480 SAYIPGLENV
+480 KAYIPGLENV

-512 STSKNQV
+512 GESKNQV

-533 ENGETKQVTVTPENL
+533 ENGETKKVTVTPENL

-556 YLKQANLTQSES
+556 YLKQSNLTQSNS
-568 FNTIIKE
+568 FNTIIKQ

-613 MFKRMQ
+613 LFKRMQ

-711 QTEYDS
+711 QTEYDV
-717 IKNVISKNIDRTF
+717 IKGVISKNIDRTF

>member
-1 MPIIRIRKVLRKTKG
+1 
-16 TSFTMGMAAS
+16 MGMAAS

-101 NTQYGLSN
+101 NTQYGLAN

-144 TYFENVGAM
+144 TYFENIGAM
-153 KNDAYPSPFNN
+153 KNDAYPTPFNN

-198 ETVNLNKAVS
+198 ETANLNKAVN
-208 TAMKSYFVNSPVDT
+208 TALKSYLVNGTDS
-222 LNLGLDGDNI
+222 LDLVVKNDD
-232 TVGNTYTI
+232 
-240 TSSSIQAFKDAFQGS
+240 IQFNVPDEAPIKFGINQADIDSFKNAFNGT

-262 DKLKNEGLISETDYN
+262 VKLKNEGLISETDYK
-277 SLKAKIDNIKYTER
+277 SLEAKINNIKYTER
-291 TMHNADGSDTDISG
+291 TMHTADGDDVDVNG

-315 AAEDK
+315 AAEDTK
-320 DAGTITYTID
+320 SGTITYTID
-330 GDVKI
+330 GDIQI
-335 VVDKSTGKVKS
+335 VVDKATGKVKS

-351 GGQTTSESETNSRTL
+351 GGRTVSESDTNKRTL
-366 GYAVKETS
+366 GYAGEEKS
-374 IDKAI
+374 IDDAI
-379 EDGVSFKDFVNNLY
+379 KKENGVSFKDFVNNLY
-393 YNETIDSENSNSFFS
+393 YTETVDSETSNSFFS
-408 LTGDGTEDSPY
+408 LTGDGTKESPY
-419 QVFEGGIYNST
+419 QAFEGGIVNST
-430 DASEVKKYYN
+430 DTSKVKEFYN

-445 IINSIMNT
+445 IINSIMNSI
-453 VNKEKFAQIL
+453 NKEKFAQIL
-463 IDKAGTSNELD
+463 IDKAGKDKAGKFNELE

-480 SAYIPGLENV
+480 KAYIPGLENV

-512 STSKNQV
+512 SESKNQV

-556 YLKQANLTQSES
+556 YLKQSNLTQSNS
-568 FNTIIKE
+568 FNTIIKQ

-613 MFKRMQ
+613 LFKRMQ

-711 QTEYDS
+711 QTEYDV
-717 IKNVISKNIDRTF
+717 IKGVISKNIDRTF

>member
-1 MPIIRIRKVLRKTKG
+1 
-16 TSFTMGMAAS
+16 MGMAAS

-101 NTQYGLSN
+101 NTQYGLAN

-144 TYFENVGAM
+144 TYFENIGAM
-153 KNDAYPSPFNN
+153 KNDAYPTPFNN

-182 SLELQNFQE
+182 SLELQNFQS
-191 SYKDFVK
+191 SYKAFIK
-198 ETVNLNKAVS
+198 ETANLNKAVS
-208 TAMKSYFVNSPVDT
+208 TALKSYLVNSPVDT

-240 TSSSIQAFKDAFQGS
+240 TSSSIDAFKNAFKGT

-262 DKLKNEGLISETDYN
+262 DKLKNDGLISETDYK
-277 SLKAKIDNIKYTER
+277 SLKAKINSINYTTR
-291 TMHNADGSDTDISG
+291 TMHNADGSDPKTISG

-315 AAEDK
+315 AAEDTK
-320 DAGTITYTID
+320 AGTITYTID
-330 GDVKI
+330 GDIQI
-335 VVDKSTGKVKS
+335 VVDKNTGKVKS

-351 GGQTTSESETNSRTL
+351 GGQSVSESDTNKRTL
-366 GYAVKETS
+366 GYAGEEKS
-374 IDKAI
+374 IDDAI
-379 EDGVSFKDFVNNLY
+379 KKENGVSFKDFVNNLY
-393 YNETIDSENSNSFFS
+393 YTETVDSETSNSFFI
-408 LTGDGTEDSPY
+408 LTGDGTEKSPY
-419 QVFEGGIYNST
+419 QAFEGGIYNST

-445 IINSIMNT
+445 IINSIMNSI
-453 VNKEKFAQIL
+453 NKEKFAQIL
-463 IDKAGTSNELD
+463 IDKAGKSNELKD
-474 AMGIDL
+474 MDMGIDL
-480 SAYIPGLENV
+480 KAYIPGLENV
-490 TLAQQLTNYQ
+490 TLAQQLINYQ

-512 STSKNQV
+512 GESKNQV

-533 ENGETKQVTVTPENL
+533 ENGNEQKVTVTPENL

-556 YLKQANLTQSES
+556 YLKQSNLTQSNS
-568 FNTIIKE
+568 FNTIIKQ
-575 HIVETMIENNGTP
+575 HIVETMIKNNGTP

-613 MFKRMQ
+613 LFKRMQ

-711 QTEYDS
+711 QTEYDV
-717 IKNVISKNIDRTF
+717 IKGVISKNIDRTF

>member
-1 MPIIRIRKVLRKTKG
+1 
-16 TSFTMGMAAS
+16 MGMAAS

-101 NTQYGLSN
+101 NTQYGLAN

-144 TYFENVGAM
+144 TYFENIGAM
-153 KNDAYPSPFNN
+153 KNDAYPTPFNN

-198 ETVNLNKAVS
+198 ETANLNKAVN
-208 TAMKSYFVNSPVDT
+208 TALKSYLVNGTDS
-222 LNLGLDGDNI
+222 LDLVVKNDD
-232 TVGNTYTI
+232 
-240 TSSSIQAFKDAFQGS
+240 IQFNVPDEAPIKFGINQADIKSFKNAFNGT

-262 DKLKNEGLISETDYN
+262 YKLKNEGLISETDYK
-277 SLKAKIDNIKYTER
+277 SLEAKINNIKYTER
-291 TMHNADGSDTDISG
+291 TMHTADGDDVDVNG

-315 AAEDK
+315 AAEDTK
-320 DAGTITYTID
+320 SGTITYTID

-335 VVDKSTGKVKS
+335 VVDKATGKVKS

-351 GGQTTSESETNSRTL
+351 GGQTVSESETNSRTL
-366 GYAVKETS
+366 GYAGEEKS
-374 IDKAI
+374 IDDAI
-379 EDGVSFKDFVNNLY
+379 KKENGVSFKDFVNNLY
-393 YNETIDSENSNSFFS
+393 YTETVDSETSNSFFS
-408 LTGDGTEDSPY
+408 LTGDGTEESPY
-419 QVFEGGIYNST
+419 QAFEGGIVNST
-430 DASEVKKYYN
+430 DTSKVKEFYN

-445 IINSIMNT
+445 IINSIMNS

-463 IDKAGTSNELD
+463 IDKAGKSNDGKFNELKD
-474 AMGIDL
+474 MGINLD
-480 SAYIPGLENV
+480 AYIPGLENV

-512 STSKNQV
+512 SESKNQV

-556 YLKQANLTQSES
+556 YLKQSNLTQSNS
-568 FNTIIKE
+568 FNTIIKQ

-613 MFKRMQ
+613 LFKRMQ

-711 QTEYDS
+711 QTEYDV
-717 IKNVISKNIDRTF
+717 IKGVISKNIDRTF

>member
-1 MPIIRIRKVLRKTKG
+1 
-16 TSFTMGMAAS
+16 MGMAAS

-101 NTQYGLSN
+101 NTQYGLAN

-144 TYFENVGAM
+144 TYFENIGAM
-153 KNDAYPSPFNN
+153 KNDAYPTPFNN

-182 SLELQNFQE
+182 SLELQNFQS
-191 SYKDFVK
+191 SYKAFIK
-198 ETVNLNKAVS
+198 ETANLNKAVS
-208 TAMKSYFVNSPVDT
+208 TALKSYLVNSPVDT

-240 TSSSIQAFKDAFQGS
+240 TSSSIESFKNAFKGT

-262 DKLKNEGLISETDYN
+262 DKLKNEGLISETDYK
-277 SLKAKIDNIKYTER
+277 SLEAKINNIKYTER
-291 TMHNADGSDTDISG
+291 TMHNADGSDSKIKG

-315 AAEDK
+315 STEDK

-330 GDVKI
+330 GDIQI
-335 VVDKSTGKVKS
+335 VVDKATGNVKS

-351 GGQTTSESETNSRTL
+351 GGQSSSESKTNEEGSIETTSSRTL
-366 GYAVKETS
+366 GYAQEKTS
-374 IDKAI
+374 IDDAI
-379 EDGVSFKDFVNNLY
+379 KNGVSFKNFVNNLY
-393 YNETIDSENSNSFFS
+393 YNETVDSETSNSFFS
-408 LTGDGTEDSPY
+408 LTGDGTEESPY
-419 QVFEGGIYNST
+419 QAFEGGIYNST
-430 DASEVKKYYN
+430 DASEVKKYYD

-445 IINSIMNT
+445 IINSIMNSI
-453 VNKEKFAQIL
+453 NKEKFAQIL
-463 IDKAGTSNELD
+463 IDKAGKSNELKD
-474 AMGIDL
+474 MGIDL
-480 SAYIPGLENV
+480 KAYIPGLENV

-512 STSKNQV
+512 GESKNQV

-533 ENGETKQVTVTPENL
+533 ENGNEQKVTVTPENL

-556 YLKQANLTQSES
+556 YLKQSNLTQSNS
-568 FNTIIKE
+568 FNTIIKQ
-575 HIVETMIENNGTP
+575 HIVETMIKNNGTP

-604 DTKAQWYTN
+604 NTKAQWYTN
-613 MFKRMQ
+613 LFKRMQ

-711 QTEYDS
+711 QTEYDV
-717 IKNVISKNIDRTF
+717 IKGVISKNIDRTF

>member
-1 MPIIRIRKVLRKTKG
+1 
-16 TSFTMGMAAS
+16 MGMAAS

-75 FSNYDVNGEA
+75 FSNYDVNGGA

-101 NTQYGLSN
+101 NTQYGLAN

-144 TYFENVGAM
+144 TYFENIGAM
-153 KNDAYPSPFNN
+153 KNDAYPTPFNN

-182 SLELQNFQE
+182 SLELQNFQS
-191 SYKDFVK
+191 SYKAFIK
-198 ETVNLNKAVS
+198 ETANLNKAVS
-208 TAMKSYFVNSPVDT
+208 TALKSYLVNSPVDT

-240 TSSSIQAFKDAFQGS
+240 TSSSIEAFKNAFKGT

-262 DKLKNEGLISETDYN
+262 DKLKNDGLISETDYK
-277 SLKAKIDNIKYTER
+277 SLEAKINNIKYTER
-291 TMHNADGSDTDISG
+291 TMHNADGTDTTVNG

-315 AAEDK
+315 AAEDTT
-320 DAGTITYTID
+320 AGTITYTID

-351 GGQTTSESETNSRTL
+351 GGQTASESETNSRTL
-366 GYAVKETS
+366 GYAGEEKS
-374 IDKAI
+374 IDDAI
-379 EDGVSFKDFVNNLY
+379 KKENGVSFKDFVNNLY
-393 YNETIDSENSNSFFS
+393 YTETVDSETSNSFFS
-408 LTGDGTEDSPY
+408 LTGDGTEESPY
-419 QVFEGGIYNST
+419 QAFEGGIVNST
-430 DASEVKKYYN
+430 DTSKVKEFYN

-445 IINSIMNT
+445 IINSIMNS

-463 IDKAGTSNELD
+463 IDKAGKSNDGKYNELKD
-474 AMGIDL
+474 MGIDL
-480 SAYIPGLENV
+480 KAYIPGLENV

-512 STSKNQV
+512 SESKNQV

-556 YLKQANLTQSES
+556 YLKQSNLTQSNS
-568 FNTIIKE
+568 FNTIIKQ

-613 MFKRMQ
+613 LFKRMQ

-711 QTEYDS
+711 QTEYDV
-717 IKNVISKNIDRTF
+717 IKGVISKNIDRTF

>member
-1 MPIIRIRKVLRKTKG
+1 
-16 TSFTMGMAAS
+16 MGMAAS

-101 NTQYGLSN
+101 NTQYGLAN

-144 TYFENVGAM
+144 TYFENIGAM
-153 KNDAYPSPFNN
+153 KNDAYPTPFNN

-182 SLELQNFQE
+182 SLELQNFQS
-191 SYKDFVK
+191 SYKAFIK
-198 ETVNLNKAVS
+198 ETANLNKAVS
-208 TAMKSYFVNSPVDT
+208 TALKSYLVNSPVDT

-240 TSSSIQAFKDAFQGS
+240 TSSSIEAFKNAFKGT

-262 DKLKNEGLISETDYN
+262 DKLKNDGLISETDYK
-277 SLKAKIDNIKYTER
+277 SLEAKINNIKYTER
-291 TMHNADGSDTDISG
+291 TMHNADGSDSEIKG

-315 AAEDK
+315 STEDK
-320 DAGTITYTID
+320 VAGTITYTID
-330 GDVKI
+330 GDIQI
-335 VVDKSTGKVKS
+335 VVDKATGNVRS

-351 GGQTTSESETNSRTL
+351 GDQSSSESKTNEEGSSETTSSRTL
-366 GYAVKETS
+366 GYAVNGTS

-379 EDGVSFKDFVNNLY
+379 EDGVSFKNFVNNLY
-393 YNETIDSENSNSFFS
+393 YNETVDSETSNSFFS
-408 LTGDGTEDSPY
+408 LTGDGTEESPY
-419 QVFEGGIYNST
+419 QAFEGGIYNST
-430 DASEVKKYYN
+430 DTSEVKKYYN

-445 IINSIMNT
+445 IINSIMNSI
-453 VNKEKFAQIL
+453 NKEKFAQIL
-463 IDKAGTSNELD
+463 IDKAGKSNELKD
-474 AMGIDL
+474 MGIDL
-480 SAYIPGLENV
+480 KAYIPGLENV

-512 STSKNQV
+512 GESKNQV

-533 ENGETKQVTVTPENL
+533 ENGKEQKVTVTPENL

-556 YLKQANLTQSES
+556 YLKQSNLTQSNS
-568 FNTIIKE
+568 FNTIIKQ

-604 DTKAQWYTN
+604 NTKAQWYTN
-613 MFKRMQ
+613 LFKRMQ

-711 QTEYDS
+711 QTEYDV
-717 IKNVISKNIDRTF
+717 IKGVISKNIDRTF

>member
-1 MPIIRIRKVLRKTKG
+1 
-16 TSFTMGMAAS
+16 MGMAAS

-101 NTQYGLSN
+101 NTQYGLAN

-144 TYFENVGAM
+144 TYFENIGAM
-153 KNDAYPSPFNN
+153 KNDAYPTPFNN

-182 SLELQNFQE
+182 SLELQNFQS

-198 ETVNLNKAVS
+198 ETANLNKAVS

-222 LNLGLDGDNI
+222 LNLGLDKDNNL

-240 TSSSIQAFKDAFQGS
+240 TSSSIESFKNAFKGT

-262 DKLKNEGLISETDYN
+262 VKLKNEGLISETDYK
-277 SLKAKIDNIKYTER
+277 SLEAKINNIKYTER
-291 TMHNADGSDTDISG
+291 TMHNADGTDTTVNG

-315 AAEDK
+315 AAEDTT
-320 DAGTITYTID
+320 AGTITYTID

-351 GGQTTSESETNSRTL
+351 GGQTVSESDTNKRTL
-366 GYAVKETS
+366 GYAGEEKS
-374 IDKAI
+374 IDDAI
-379 EDGVSFKDFVNNLY
+379 KKENGVSFKDFVNNLY
-393 YNETIDSENSNSFFS
+393 YTETVDSETSNSFFS
-408 LTGDGTEDSPY
+408 LTGDGTEESPY
-419 QVFEGGIYNST
+419 QAFEGGIVNST
-430 DASEVKKYYN
+430 DTSKVKEFYN

-445 IINSIMNT
+445 IINSIMNS

-463 IDKAGTSNELD
+463 IDKAGKSNDGKYNELKD
-474 AMGIDL
+474 MGIDL
-480 SAYIPGLENV
+480 KAYIPGLENV

-512 STSKNQV
+512 SESKNQV

-556 YLKQANLTQSES
+556 YLKQSNLTQSNS
-568 FNTIIKE
+568 FNTIIKQ

-613 MFKRMQ
+613 LFKRMQ

-711 QTEYDS
+711 QTEYDV
-717 IKNVISKNIDRTF
+717 IKGVISKNIDRTF

>member
-1 MPIIRIRKVLRKTKG
+1 
-16 TSFTMGMAAS
+16 MGMAAS

-101 NTQYGLSN
+101 NTQYGLAN

-144 TYFENVGAM
+144 TYFENIGAM
-153 KNDAYPSPFNN
+153 KNDAYPTPFNN

-182 SLELQNFQE
+182 SLELQNFQS
-191 SYKDFVK
+191 SYKAFIK
-198 ETVNLNKAVS
+198 ETANLNKAVN
-208 TAMKSYFVNSPVDT
+208 TALKSYLVNSPVDT

-240 TSSSIQAFKDAFQGS
+240 TSSSIESFKNAFKGT

-262 DKLKNEGLISETDYN
+262 DKLKNDGLISETDYK
-277 SLKAKIDNIKYTER
+277 SLEAKINNIKYTER
-291 TMHNADGSDTDISG
+291 TMHNADGSDSKING

-315 AAEDK
+315 STEDK

-330 GDVKI
+330 GDIQI
-335 VVDKSTGKVKS
+335 VVDKATGNVKS

-351 GGQTTSESETNSRTL
+351 GGQTSSESKTNEEGSIETTSSRTL
-366 GYAVKETS
+366 GYAVNGTS

-379 EDGVSFKDFVNNLY
+379 EDGVSFKNFVNNLY
-393 YNETIDSENSNSFFS
+393 YNETVDSETSNSFFS
-408 LTGDGTEDSPY
+408 LTGDGTEESPY
-419 QVFEGGIYNST
+419 QAFEGGIYNST
-430 DASEVKKYYN
+430 DVSEVKKYYN

-445 IINSIMNT
+445 IINSIMNSI
-453 VNKEKFAQIL
+453 NKEKFAQIL
-463 IDKAGTSNELD
+463 IDKAGKSNELKD
-474 AMGIDL
+474 MGIDL
-480 SAYIPGLENV
+480 KAYIPGLENV

-512 STSKNQV
+512 GESKNQV

-533 ENGETKQVTVTPENL
+533 ENGNEQKVTVTPENL

-556 YLKQANLTQSES
+556 YLKQSNLTQSNS
-568 FNTIIKE
+568 FNTIIKQ
-575 HIVETMIENNGTP
+575 HIVETMIKNNGTP

-604 DTKAQWYTN
+604 NTKAQWYTN
-613 MFKRMQ
+613 LFKRMQ

-711 QTEYDS
+711 QTEYDV
-717 IKNVISKNIDRTF
+717 IKGVISKNIDRTF

>member
-1 MPIIRIRKVLRKTKG
+1 
-16 TSFTMGMAAS
+16 MGMAAS

-101 NTQYGLSN
+101 NTQYGLAN

-144 TYFENVGAM
+144 TYFENIGAM

-182 SLELQNFQE
+182 SLELQNFQS
-191 SYKDFVK
+191 SYKAFIK
-198 ETVNLNKAVS
+198 ETANLNKAVS
-208 TAMKSYFVNSPVDT
+208 TALKSYLVNSPVDT

-240 TSSSIQAFKDAFQGS
+240 TSSSIEAFKNAFKGT

-262 DKLKNEGLISETDYN
+262 VKLKNEGLISETDYK
-277 SLKAKIDNIKYTER
+277 SLEAKINSINYTER
-291 TMHNADGSDTDISG
+291 TMYNADGSDSKING

-315 AAEDK
+315 AAEDTK
-320 DAGTITYTID
+320 AGTITYTID

-351 GGQTTSESETNSRTL
+351 GGQTASESETNSRTL
-366 GYAVKETS
+366 GYAGEEKS
-374 IDKAI
+374 IDDAI
-379 EDGVSFKDFVNNLY
+379 KKENGVSFKDFVNNLY
-393 YNETIDSENSNSFFS
+393 YTETVDSETSNSFFI
-408 LTGDGTEDSPY
+408 LTGDGTEKSPY
-419 QVFEGGIYNST
+419 QAFEGGIVNST
-430 DASEVKKYYN
+430 DTSKVKEFYN

-445 IINSIMNT
+445 IINSIMNS

-463 IDKAGTSNELD
+463 IDKAGKSNDGKYNELKD
-474 AMGIDL
+474 MGIDL
-480 SAYIPGLENV
+480 KAYIPGLENV

-512 STSKNQV
+512 SESKNQV

-556 YLKQANLTQSES
+556 YLKQSNLTQSNS
-568 FNTIIKE
+568 FNTIIKQ

-613 MFKRMQ
+613 LFKRMQ

-711 QTEYDS
+711 QTEYDV
-717 IKNVISKNIDRTF
+717 IKGVISKNIDRTF